1 MTATFHLV
9 RHAVHSSLGHL
20 LAGRMSGIHLS
31 EEGRAQAARVA
42 KHLDGEKIS
51 GVISSPQPRA
61 VETAEPIA
69 RQHGVTLK
77 QSAALDE
84 VDFGAWQGRSFEELE
99 PDAAWKRW
107 NARRGSEQPPGGE
120 MIAQV
125 QARMV
130 AEISALAVA
139 APDESFVLV
148 SHAEPIRSL
157 LLHILGAPA
166 DHWMR
171 LDIAPASI
179 STILFDGGE
188 TRIAAINVRPSTER
202 RAA

>member
-9 RHAVHSSLGHL
+9 RHATHSALGHT

-31 EEGRAQAARVA
+31 EEGQAEAARVA
-42 KHLDGEKIS
+42 DYLGRERIS
-51 GVISSPQPRA
+51 AVISSPQPRA

-69 RQHGVTLK
+69 RQHGLTLK
-77 QSAALDE
+77 QSATLDE
-84 VDFGAWQGRSFEELE
+84 VDFGQWQGRSFAELE

-107 NARRGSEQPPGGE
+107 NASRGSEQPPGGE
-120 MIAQV
+120 TIAQV
-125 QARMV
+125 QARMA
-130 AEISALAVA
+130 AEVSALAVA
-139 APDESFVLV
+139 APEEIFVLV
-148 SHAEPIRSL
+148 SHAEPIRAL
-157 LLHILGAPA
+157 LLHTLGAPA

-188 TRIAAINVRPSTER
+188 ARIAAINIRPSTER